1 MSSKV
6 SKIFVALINFY
17 QRYLSF
23 DTGALR
29 ILTPNGACRYT
40 PTCSE
45 YTKQA
50 IIKYG
55 PLKGIGLGLQ
65 RIWRCR

>member
-1 MSSKV
+1 M
-6 SKIFVALINFY
+6 SKICILAIEFY

-23 DTGALR
+23 DTGALQF
-29 ILTPNGACRYT
+29 LAPGGACKYS

-50 IIKYG
+50 IIKHG
-55 PLKGIGLGLQ
+55 TLKGSWLGMR
-65 RIWRCR
+65 RIASCR